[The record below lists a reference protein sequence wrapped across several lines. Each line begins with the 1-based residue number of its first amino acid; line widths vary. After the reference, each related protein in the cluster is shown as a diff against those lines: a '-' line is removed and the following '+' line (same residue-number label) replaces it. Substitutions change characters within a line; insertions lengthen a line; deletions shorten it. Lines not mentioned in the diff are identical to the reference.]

1 MKKMKFYKKNA
12 IAAGLLFL
20 VSAFLGMY
28 FGMNFDLR
36 FPAEYNDQYMISH
49 GDAMMRAAH
58 THGMPFALYNLLL
71 AFVIPY
77 MGLSDKMKGLMSWS
91 GILMILMPIALFLR
105 GITYPSTTFDSTGF
119 IGAFFFVLVSV
130 LLVIGSVTPK
140 TSNE

>member
-1 MKKMKFYKKNA
+1 MKFYKRNA

-28 FGMNFDLR
+28 FGMNFDSR
-36 FPAEYNDQYMISH
+36 FPAEFNDHYMISH

-77 MGLSDKMKGLMSWS
+77 MGFSDKLKAWMSWS
-91 GILMILMPIALFLR
+91 GILMILMPVALFLR
-105 GITYPSTTFDSTGF
+105 GVTYPATTFDSTGF
-119 IGAFFFVLVSV
+119 IGAFFFLLVSA
-130 LLVIGSVTPK
+130 LLVIGSFKPK
-140 TSNE
+140 TSDN